1 MNYMLYQAKITY
13 KSVVFN
19 LFYAVTHFST
29 QCNVTTP
36 FWKFSVRHMKCSCVC
51 TT

>member
-1 MNYMLYQAKITY
+1 MLKKNNVGLCYRICMNYMLYQAKITY

-36 FWKFSVRHMKCSCVC
+36 F
-51 TT
+51 